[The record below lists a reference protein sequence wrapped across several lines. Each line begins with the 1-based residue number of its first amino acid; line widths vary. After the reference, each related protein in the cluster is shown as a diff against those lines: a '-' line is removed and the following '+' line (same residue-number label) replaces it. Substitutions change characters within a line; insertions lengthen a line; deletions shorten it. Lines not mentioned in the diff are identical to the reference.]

1 MRAVNCEIPQC
12 IFIIVSNGE
21 NELAVETTG
30 KFSEFFQILQQE
42 PNIPAQTDFL
52 LDVYVLQGA

>member
-21 NELAVETTG
+21 NELAVETTEENSLNSS
-30 KFSEFFQILQQE
+30 KYSSRSPISQPRLTFF
-42 PNIPAQTDFL
+42 
-52 LDVYVLQGA
+52 